1 MRHLTT
7 RFFAVLLTA
16 VAIASPA
23 LSQSAYPSKP
33 IRVIVPYPAG
43 GVVDLFARVVS
54 NAMAKRWSQS
64 IVVEPRPGA
73 SSNIGTLAALRSEPD
88 GYTWLLVGPSFTA
101 NPSLSKDAAWDPMKD
116 FIGLGVVGYSPM
128 IIVAT
133 EKLPVKTLRDVVEL
147 AKAKP
152 KEMTAGTMNGSSSQ
166 FLLEA
171 LKHSSGAEFL
181 MVPYAGAP
189 PIVAD
194 LINGNVQITGLPLS
208 VALPQIQSGR
218 IKAIASGSATRSP
231 LLPDVPTFAEAG
243 YAEAALIPWYGFV
256 APRGTPANIVQHI
269 NNEMNEVLKM
279 PEVREQLLKLGAEL
293 VRPMTSADV
302 DQLIKSDSER
312 YSTLIK
318 RANIKVN

>member
-1 MRHLTT
+1 MKHLTT

-43 GVVDLFARVVS
+43 GVVDLFARAVT
-54 NAMAKRWSQS
+54 NAMAKRWSQP

-73 SSNIGTLAALRSEPD
+73 SSNIGTLAALRSEPN
-88 GYTWLLVGPSFTA
+88 GYTWLMVGPSFTA
-101 NPSLSKDAAWDPMKD
+101 NPSLSNDAAWNPMKD

-147 AKAKP
+147 AKAKS
-152 KEMTAGTMNGSSSQ
+152 KEITAGTMNGSSSQ

-171 LKHSSGAEFL
+171 LKHESGAEFL

-194 LINGNVQITGLPLS
+194 LINGNVQITGLPLT
-208 VALPQIQSGR
+208 VALAHIQSGR
-218 IKAIASGSATRSP
+218 IKAIASGSASRSS
-231 LLPDVPTFAEAG
+231 LLPDVQTFAEAG

-256 APRGTPANIVQHI
+256 APRGTPAAIVHQI
-269 NNEMNEVLKM
+269 NNEMNEVLKLT
-279 PEVREQLLKLGAEL
+279 EVREQLLKLGAEL

-302 DQLIKSDSER
+302 DQLIKSDFER

>member
-43 GVVDLFARVVS
+43 GVVDLFARAVT
-54 NAMAKRWSQS
+54 NAMAKRWSQP

-73 SSNIGTLAALRSEPD
+73 SSNIGTLAALRSEPN
-88 GYTWLLVGPSFTA
+88 GYTWLMVGPSFTA
-101 NPSLSKDAAWDPMKD
+101 NPSLSNDAAWNPMKD

-152 KEMTAGTMNGSSSQ
+152 KEITAGTMNGSSSQ

-171 LKHSSGAEFL
+171 LKHESGAEFL

-194 LINGNVQITGLPLS
+194 LINGNVQITGLPLT
-208 VALPQIQSGR
+208 VALAHIQSGR
-218 IKAIASGSATRSP
+218 IKAIASGSASRSS
-231 LLPDVPTFAEAG
+231 LLPDVQTFAEAG

-256 APRGTPANIVQHI
+256 APPQ
-269 NNEMNEVLKM
+269 
-279 PEVREQLLKLGAEL
+279 P
-293 VRPMTSADV
+293 SF
-302 DQLIKSDSER
+302 IKS
-312 YSTLIK
+312 TTK
-318 RANIKVN
+318 

>member
-1 MRHLTT
+1 MKHLTT

-43 GVVDLFARVVS
+43 GVVDLFARAVT
-54 NAMAKRWSQS
+54 NAMAKRWSQP

-73 SSNIGTLAALRSEPD
+73 SSNIGTLAALRSEPN
-88 GYTWLLVGPSFTA
+88 GYTWLMVGPSFTA
-101 NPSLSKDAAWDPMKD
+101 NPSLSNDAAWNPMKD

-152 KEMTAGTMNGSSSQ
+152 KEITAGTMNGSSSQ

-171 LKHSSGAEFL
+171 LKHESGVEFL

-194 LINGNVQITGLPLS
+194 LINGNVQITGLPLT
-208 VALPQIQSGR
+208 VALAHIQSGR
-218 IKAIASGSATRSP
+218 IKAIASGSASRSS
-231 LLPDVPTFAEAG
+231 LLPDVQTFAEAG

-256 APRGTPANIVQHI
+256 APRGTPAAIVHQI
-269 NNEMNEVLKM
+269 NNEMNEVLKLT
-279 PEVREQLLKLGAEL
+279 EVREQLLKLGAEL

-302 DQLIKSDSER
+302 DQLIKSDFER

>member
-43 GVVDLFARVVS
+43 GVVDLFARAVT
-54 NAMAKRWSQS
+54 NAMAKRWSQP

-73 SSNIGTLAALRSEPD
+73 SSNIGTLAALRSEPN
-88 GYTWLLVGPSFTA
+88 GYTWLMVGPSFTA
-101 NPSLSKDAAWDPMKD
+101 NPSLSNDAAWNPMKD

-152 KEMTAGTMNGSSSQ
+152 KEITAVAMNGSSSQ

-171 LKHSSGAEFL
+171 LKHESGAEFL

-194 LINGNVQITGLPLS
+194 LINGNVQITGLPLT
-208 VALPQIQSGR
+208 VALAHIQSGR
-218 IKAIASGSATRSP
+218 IKAIASGSASRSS
-231 LLPDVPTFAEAG
+231 LLPDVQTFAEAG

-256 APRGTPANIVQHI
+256 APRGTPAAIVHQI
-269 NNEMNEVLKM
+269 NNEMNEVLKLT
-279 PEVREQLLKLGAEL
+279 EVREQLLKLGAEL

-302 DQLIKSDSER
+302 DQLIKSDFER

>member
-1 MRHLTT
+1 MKHLTT

-43 GVVDLFARVVS
+43 GVVDLFARAVT
-54 NAMAKRWSQS
+54 NAMAKRWSQP

-73 SSNIGTLAALRSEPD
+73 SSNIGTLAALRSEPN
-88 GYTWLLVGPSFTA
+88 GYTWLMVGPSFTA
-101 NPSLSKDAAWDPMKD
+101 NPSLSNDAAWNPMKD

-152 KEMTAGTMNGSSSQ
+152 KEITAGTMNGSSSQ

-171 LKHSSGAEFL
+171 LKHESGAEFL

-194 LINGNVQITGLPLS
+194 LINGNVQITGLPLT
-208 VALPQIQSGR
+208 VALAHIQSGR
-218 IKAIASGSATRSP
+218 IKAIASGSASRSS

-256 APRGTPANIVQHI
+256 APRGTPAAIVHQI
-269 NNEMNEVLKM
+269 NNEMNEVLKLT
-279 PEVREQLLKLGAEL
+279 EVREQLLKLGAEL

-302 DQLIKSDSER
+302 DQLIKSDFER

>member
-1 MRHLTT
+1 MKHLTT

-43 GVVDLFARVVS
+43 GVVDLFARAVT
-54 NAMAKRWSQS
+54 NAMAKRWSQP

-73 SSNIGTLAALRSEPD
+73 SSNIGTLAALRSEPN
-88 GYTWLLVGPSFTA
+88 GYTWLMVGPSFTA
-101 NPSLSKDAAWDPMKD
+101 NPSLSNDAAWNPMKD

-152 KEMTAGTMNGSSSQ
+152 KEITAVAMNGSSSQ

-171 LKHSSGAEFL
+171 LKHESGAEFL

-194 LINGNVQITGLPLS
+194 LINGNVQITGLPLT
-208 VALPQIQSGR
+208 VALAHIQSGR
-218 IKAIASGSATRSP
+218 IKAIASGSASRSS
-231 LLPDVPTFAEAG
+231 LLPDVQTFAEAG

-256 APRGTPANIVQHI
+256 APRGTPAAIVHQI
-269 NNEMNEVLKM
+269 NNEMNEVLKLT
-279 PEVREQLLKLGAEL
+279 EVREQLLKLGAEL

-302 DQLIKSDSER
+302 DQLIKSDFER